1 MCAVLTLFQQFHKP
15 AHQLCALVREVILRL
30 VDLCMKI
37 KEIDNHALYRV
48 AGQIQIEPMAFFF
61 VPRAH
66 VFHIFIA
73 PLLLA
78 GIEVHHR
85 IIEKHHLTAHAVIAE
100 RGGHLC
106 KFRRYVDGYGTEIGA
121 GVCYLRQLAA
131 TDDQAITNLQ
141 WELRAVEKQRR
152 RPLQTQRVRQIAR
165 MREL

>member
-1 MCAVLTLFQQFHKP
+1 MCAL
-15 AHQLCALVREVILRL
+15 AREVILCL

-37 KEIDNHALYRV
+37 KEIDDHALHCV

-66 VFHIFIA
+66 VFHVFIA

-106 KFRRYVDGYGTEIGA
+106 KFRRHVDGYGTEIGA
-121 GVCYLRQLAA
+121 GVGYLRLLRNPNVTIQELTDLFGFSSVSHLNRYVKNQLGV
-131 TDDQAITNLQ
+131 NPN
-141 WELRAVEKQRR
+141 E
-152 RPLQTQRVRQIAR
+152 VRK
-165 MREL
+165 